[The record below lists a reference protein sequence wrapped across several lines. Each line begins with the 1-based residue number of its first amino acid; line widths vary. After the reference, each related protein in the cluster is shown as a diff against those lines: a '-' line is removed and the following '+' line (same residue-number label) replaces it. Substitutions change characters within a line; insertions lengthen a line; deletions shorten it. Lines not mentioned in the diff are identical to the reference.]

1 MLLLLLIFS
10 PVVELE
16 FSLDLGLTWKPLV
29 RDCLPTSPDC
39 SSYTLQRLLVAD
51 TYNKWG
57 RLTMPIPSYAR
68 SVFAAQCMPHIL
80 GSTMVNASDW
90 PDLAHVCLNGRGAR
104 RICKDK

>member
-1 MLLLLLIFS
+1 MIMLRLLLT
-10 PVVELE
+10 PVSLPLTPVIELE
-16 FSLDLGLTWKPLV
+16 FSLDLGLNWKPLV

-68 SVFAAQCMPHIL
+68 SV
-80 GSTMVNASDW
+80 SNV
-90 PDLAHVCLNGRGAR
+90 
-104 RICKDK
+104 

>member
-1 MLLLLLIFS
+1 VSSLLSLS
-10 PVVELE
+10 PTPVIELE
-16 FSLDLGLTWKPLV
+16 FSLDLGLNWKPLV

-68 SVFAAQCMPHIL
+68 SVSECY
-80 GSTMVNASDW
+80 
-90 PDLAHVCLNGRGAR
+90 NGTDDKHRGAR
-104 RICKDK
+104 FDSQTPSAFTNNVW

>member
-1 MLLLLLIFS
+1 MSLLFRCYS
-10 PVVELE
+10 FVSHPTPVIELE

-68 SVFAAQCMPHIL
+68 SVLAAKRMLP
-80 GSTMVNASDW
+80 T
-90 PDLAHVCLNGRGAR
+90 R
-104 RICKDK
+104 